1 MYSYY
6 PVYGCYPSY
15 GHYAP
20 RQDWQCLW
28 TPSKV
33 ELNRTLRSLWEQHVF
48 WTRLTVN
55 SIVDK
60 MPDAE
65 ATTARLLRNPK
76 DFAAVLEPVYGSAAA
91 SRFEELLTE
100 HLAIAA
106 ELVTVLRDNQT
117 QTAEDAKKR
126 WYENADAIAVF
137 LASINPFW
145 SEAEWRRMMHE
156 HLDLL
161 SQEVAYR
168 LNRDY
173 AKNVEISDEIQQQAL
188 MMADNMTNGIIRQ
201 LPGSFTS

>member
-6 PVYGCYPSY
+6 PVYGYYSSY

-20 RQDWQCLW
+20 RQDWQCMW

-33 ELNRTLRSLWEQHVF
+33 ELNRSLRSLWEQHIF

-55 SIVDK
+55 SIVDGLA
-60 MPDAE
+60 DTE
-65 ATTARLLRNPK
+65 ATMARLLRNPK
-76 DFAAVLEPVYGSAAA
+76 DFAAVLEQVYGAAAA
-91 SRFEELLTE
+91 SRFEKLLTE
-100 HLAIAA
+100 HLTIAA
-106 ELVTVLRDNQT
+106 ELVTALRNNQA
-117 QTAEDAKKR
+117 QAAEDAKKR

-145 SEAEWRRMMHE
+145 SEAEWQHMMHE

-173 AKNVEISDEIQQQAL
+173 DKNVAISDEIQKQAL
-188 MMADNMTNGIIRQ
+188 MMADTMTNGIIRQ
-201 LPGSFTS
+201 FSGSFNG